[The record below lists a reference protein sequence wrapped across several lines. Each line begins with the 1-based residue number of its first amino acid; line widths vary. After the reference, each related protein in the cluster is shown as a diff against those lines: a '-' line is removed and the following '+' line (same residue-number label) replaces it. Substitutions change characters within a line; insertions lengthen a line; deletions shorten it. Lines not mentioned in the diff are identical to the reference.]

1 MPPVVLNGP
10 QYLAEGLK
18 LMLRPGL
25 RLFVLLPLL
34 VNLLVFGGLIVFAVQ
49 QFGSERRGA
58 QQLAVDRH
66 QGAGGL

>member
-34 VNLLVFGGLIVFAVQ
+34 VDEVLLGQGDSALRLMDRLLPQ
-49 QFGSERRGA
+49 DWQA
-58 QQLAVDRH
+58 QIP
-66 QGAGGL
+66 